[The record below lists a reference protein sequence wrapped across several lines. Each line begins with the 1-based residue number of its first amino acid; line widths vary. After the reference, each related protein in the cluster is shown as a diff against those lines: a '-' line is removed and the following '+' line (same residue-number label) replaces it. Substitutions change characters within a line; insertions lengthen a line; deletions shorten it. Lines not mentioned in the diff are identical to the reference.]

1 MVKHLLKEKAPRVG
15 RRLIEALGV
24 NGQFPLRPL
33 PSRGEMPF
41 SATYDGRR
49 PFAHKIAYEG
59 QRRPRLNATCGAR
72 RTVDGAAYPP
82 DGLIYV
88 TPAPYC
94 PVPGMSDNDP
104 SRPSSTKA
112 HKVRPLSGHIDQKTA
127 PFDLCVNLPLGARCW
142 QRRNW
147 SNVDRKSKSRTTGYA
162 ATAVIYNDIIIM

>member
-72 RTVDGAAYPP
+72 RSVDGAAYPP

-112 HKVRPLSGHIDQKTA
+112 HKVRPLFGHIDQKTA
-127 PFDLCVNLPLGARCW
+127 PFDLCVNMPLGGVGNAGTGVMPTGCRRVGRRDTPQLPLD
-142 QRRNW
+142 N
-147 SNVDRKSKSRTTGYA
+147 N
-162 ATAVIYNDIIIM
+162 NDYRPM